1 MVTIKTIARIAGV
14 SHTTVSRALNDNP
27 AVKEKTRKKI
37 KKIALDLGYVPNLS
51 ARGLVNNRTYT
62 IGIFFS
68 NLNEGTSSSFL
79 TEVIKRFHDALDKEY
94 MLSVN
99 SIDDLSDFNITIHSR
114 LDGIIVVSQSQ
125 RDDAFIEY
133 VQQTGLPLV
142 VLNRSLAIK
151 SICNI
156 GFDDYLGA
164 YQAAEYGIRM
174 GHQSFGMIKGIAN
187 FHSTIERTNGY
198 LDAIKQ
204 HQLTINKQ
212 AVVAGKY
219 NSESGYQAMKQIL
232 LLPEYPTF
240 VFCANDDM
248 AIGALKACNELNV
261 RVPQDISIVGFDD
274 SLFSAYTIPA
284 LTTIKKPIDQMARI
298 GMQALGQLMTET
310 TAEIHHE
317 LIKPDLI
324 IRDSVSNLK
333 LCDNK

>member
-1 MVTIKTIARIAGV
+1 MVTIKTIAKIAGV

-62 IGIFFS
+62 IGLFFS
-68 NLNEGTSSSFL
+68 NINEGTSSSFL

-99 SIDDLSDFNITIHSR
+99 SIDDLDDFNIAMQSR

-125 RDDAFIEY
+125 RDDAFIDY
-133 VQQTGLPLV
+133 VHQTKIPLV
-142 VLNRSLAIK
+142 VLNRSLIVED
-151 SICNI
+151 ICNI

-174 GHQSFGMIKGIAN
+174 GHQTFGMIQGIAS
-187 FHSTIERTNGY
+187 FHSTTERTKGF
-198 LDAIKQ
+198 LDAVHKQ
-204 HQLTINKQ
+204 NLTVIEP
-212 AVVAGKY
+212 AIVAGNY
-219 NSESGYQAMKQIL
+219 SSESGYRSMKQIL
-232 LLPEYPTF
+232 LLPEPPSF

-248 AIGALKACNELNV
+248 AIGALKACSELNV

-284 LTTIKKPIDQMARI
+284 LTTIKKPIDQLAQL
-298 GMQALGQLMTET
+298 GMQALSQLMSATEPT
-310 TAEIHHE
+310 TDKE

-324 IRDSVSNLK
+324 IRDSVRNLSF
-333 LCDNK
+333 

>member
-1 MVTIKTIARIAGV
+1 MVTIKTIAKIAGV

-62 IGIFFS
+62 IGLFFS
-68 NLNEGTSSSFL
+68 NINEGTSSSFL

-99 SIDDLSDFNITIHSR
+99 SIDDLDDFNIAMQSR

-125 RDDAFIEY
+125 RDDAFIDY
-133 VQQTGLPLV
+133 VHQTKIPLV
-142 VLNRSLAIK
+142 VLNRSLIVED
-151 SICNI
+151 ICNI

-174 GHQSFGMIKGIAN
+174 GHQTFGMIQGIAS
-187 FHSTIERTNGY
+187 FHSTTERTKGF
-198 LDAIKQ
+198 LDAVHKQ
-204 HQLTINKQ
+204 NLTVIEP
-212 AVVAGKY
+212 AIVAGNY
-219 NSESGYQAMKQIL
+219 SSESGYRAMKQIL
-232 LLPEYPTF
+232 LLPEPPSF

-248 AIGALKACNELNV
+248 AIGALKACSELNV

-284 LTTIKKPIDQMARI
+284 LTTIKKPIDQLAQL
-298 GMQALGQLMTET
+298 GMQALSQLMSATEPT
-310 TAEIHHE
+310 TDKE

-324 IRDSVSNLK
+324 IRDSVRNLSF
-333 LCDNK
+333 

>member
-1 MVTIKTIARIAGV
+1 MVTIKTIAKIAGV

-62 IGIFFS
+62 IGLFFS
-68 NLNEGTSSSFL
+68 NINEGTSSSFL

-99 SIDDLSDFNITIHSR
+99 SIDDLDDFNIAMQSR

-125 RDDAFIEY
+125 RDDAFIDY
-133 VQQTGLPLV
+133 VHQTKIPLV
-142 VLNRSLAIK
+142 VLNRSLIVED
-151 SICNI
+151 ICNI

-174 GHQSFGMIKGIAN
+174 GHQTFGMIQGIAS
-187 FHSTIERTNGY
+187 FHSTTERTKGF
-198 LDAIKQ
+198 LDAIHKQ
-204 HQLTINKQ
+204 NLTVIEP
-212 AVVAGKY
+212 AIIAGNY
-219 NSESGYQAMKQIL
+219 SSESGYRAMKQIL
-232 LLPEYPTF
+232 LLPEPPSF

-248 AIGALKACNELNV
+248 AIGALKACSELNV
-261 RVPQDISIVGFDD
+261 RVPQDVSIVGFDD

-284 LTTIKKPIDQMARI
+284 LTTIKKPIDQLAQL
-298 GMQALGQLMTET
+298 GMQALGQLMSKNKPTMDR
-310 TAEIHHE
+310 E

-324 IRDSVSNLK
+324 IRDSVRNLSF
-333 LCDNK
+333 

>member
-1 MVTIKTIARIAGV
+1 MVTIKTIAKIAGV

-37 KKIALDLGYVPNLS
+37 KKIALDLGYVPNIS

-62 IGIFFS
+62 IGLFFS
-68 NLNEGTSSSFL
+68 NINEGTSSSFL

-99 SIDDLSDFNITIHSR
+99 SIDDLDDFNIAMQSR

-125 RDDAFIEY
+125 RDDAFIDY
-133 VQQTGLPLV
+133 VHQTKIPLV
-142 VLNRSLAIK
+142 VLNRSLIVED
-151 SICNI
+151 ICNI

-174 GHQSFGMIKGIAN
+174 GHQTFGMIQGIAS
-187 FHSTIERTNGY
+187 FHSTTERTKGF
-198 LDAIKQ
+198 LDAVHKQ
-204 HQLTINKQ
+204 NLTVIEP
-212 AVVAGKY
+212 AIVAGNY
-219 NSESGYQAMKQIL
+219 SSESGYRSMKQIL
-232 LLPEYPTF
+232 LLPEPPSF

-248 AIGALKACNELNV
+248 AIGALKACSELNV

-284 LTTIKKPIDQMARI
+284 LTTIKKPIDQLAQL
-298 GMQALGQLMTET
+298 GMQALSQLMSATEPT
-310 TAEIHHE
+310 TDKE

-324 IRDSVSNLK
+324 IRDSVRNLSF
-333 LCDNK
+333 